1 MANNVLLL
9 SNAAAPGTALLIPLV
24 VAKQGSFT
32 ADQLETPAGVFPFD
46 VEIVNV
52 VGGVLTCG
60 VDGTDPLS
68 VQFDVKTRAVAATSG
83 TSVVTTKAS
92 IGGQT
97 GGTGISAAAG
107 TGFRSTA
114 SAATGVVP
122 VVLDSTKTTVA
133 AGSLISVDFD
143 ITRTTPETE
152 FAGPF
157 AVVWCAPLGG
167 ADTRTYGDFV
177 GL

>member
-9 SNAAAPGTALLIPLV
+9 SNAAAPGTALLFPLV
-24 VAKQGSFT
+24 VAKQGNIT
-32 ADQLETPAGVFPFD
+32 ADSADNPAGVFPFD
-46 VEIVNV
+46 VEIVKF
-52 VGGVLTCG
+52 VGGVLTNG

-68 VQFDVKTRAVAATSG
+68 MQFDVKKRAAAATSG
-83 TSVVTTKAS
+83 TSVLTTKAS

-107 TGFRSTA
+107 TGYRHTNA
-114 SAATGVVP
+114 DATGVVAA
-122 VVLDSTKTTVA
+122 VLDSTKTVVA
-133 AGSLISVDFD
+133 AGSMISVDFD

-152 FAGPF
+152 IAGPF
-157 AVVWCAPLGG
+157 AIVWVAPLGG
-167 ADTRTYGDFV
+167 ADTRANGDFV